1 MNIIEQEDIVK
12 GLPDAA
18 LQMEMQMP
26 SGQIPEFLVLSEI
39 QRRTD
44 MRQRYAA
51 QEPMPTATVK
61 DQVMAQG
68 LAAAAAPLSPVPAG
82 PGSSLPALPVGDAQ
96 QGLAGMGVPMMA
108 KGGKTES
115 DFPDYSGDGEI
126 TKKDILIGRGVIP
139 MQEGSVARSRDYRI
153 GSNILVAQGKEPSDY
168 PPDYVEAVGRS
179 AAQQFYDLPSDSGLG
194 ELVRRPAGSPE
205 EVERINQQFKDSK
218 ANMPTTEEMISRYEA
233 LEESGYNP
241 RIGPPGIFAGDA
253 EETAARRAARD
264 PLVFDDEFTRSLQ
277 PAPQRIANVVRD
289 DVRKGVRQAQED
301 VDFLLPR
308 VGSVGTAGA
317 DFITT
322 LLTGTDDPQGLRREL
337 YDDIERAGGRA
348 AAGTRDAFR
357 AAKDYV
363 SNIDFDI
370 GKTGFGLLPE
380 DVERS
385 INERLSFLPS
395 DQDIANFG
403 MDVLEYGGEARK
415 LLRGE
420 GNRLGFLPPELIE
433 AQRNASPAQESDF
446 LDGIKESLGQFFT
459 SSEEPSTEAIL
470 ADGSVGGAGA
480 GASAGARNTDLGR
493 AEANLADGSGVGG
506 GGGSAGSGRGT
517 DNFLPAAL
525 LGGDRASQSPFMEE
539 AYSSLDELR
548 TGQADV
554 QTNLQDLITQ
564 TQQDAKNRALYAG
577 VMGLAQGIAAG
588 DMAKGLERAGD
599 QAGRI
604 MAASET
610 AVAPLRAAQAVAPT
624 ENLKAQIDAI
634 TDLAR
639 ADATYQS
646 VSAQFRR
653 EEGLDNRKEKDLMIA
668 ATRMVDEVFEEGV
681 FDYPDVESAATARAA
696 AVRQIYNELS
706 AMYGDSLIRERSTP
720 TLDTNPET
728 GNLRY
733 SP

>member
-139 MQEGSVARSRDYRI
+139 MQEGGQYLKSLRNGEAIVIRRGEDPKNYTTAE
-153 GSNILVAQGKEPSDY
+153 LVEI
-168 PPDYVEAVGRS
+168 GRS
-179 AAQQFYDLPSDSGLG
+179 GPNELG
-194 ELVRRPAGSPE
+194 VMSNFMSEDHPAFSFGSYQADPEVRARTDRE
-205 EVERINQQFKDSK
+205 TEQERLDQRARDFR
-218 ANMPTTEEMISRYEA
+218 ANMPTTEEMVARYKAAEEMEA
-233 LEESGYNP
+233 PLGGVGAEERRG
-241 RIGPPGIFAGDA
+241 RIGTALQDIETMLADPDRLPYTNMPYRNKQFLDPVAEAALSTREGIIGGVDTAKILGETGLDA
-253 EETAARRAARD
+253 A
-264 PLVFDDEFTRSLQ
+264 L
-277 PAPQRIANVVRD
+277 
-289 DVRKGVRQAQED
+289 
-301 VDFLLPR
+301 
-308 VGSVGTAGA
+308 
-317 DFITT
+317 DFITVA
-322 LLTGTDDPQGLRREL
+322 GSGDPTDP
-337 YDDIERAGGRA
+337 
-348 AAGTRDAFR
+348 
-357 AAKDYV
+357 
-363 SNIDFDI
+363 
-370 GKTGFGLLPE
+370 
-380 DVERS
+380 
-385 INERLSFLPS
+385 
-395 DQDIANFG
+395 
-403 MDVLEYGGEARK
+403 
-415 LLRGE
+415 
-420 GNRLGFLPPELIE
+420 E
-433 AQRNASPAQESDF
+433 AQRQRAAEDVASSASDFFSRENLGLRSGQALNLFEDYIYDPASNLLSYVSEEGGKLLADPDTMESFKGGIDQVTEFLKSEGPDGEPSILDRASDFIGLTDYLENQETPAQ
-446 LDGIKESLGQFFT
+446 Q
-459 SSEEPSTEAIL
+459 
-470 ADGSVGGAGA
+470 
-480 GASAGARNTDLGR
+480 TDLGR
-493 AEANLADGSGVGG
+493 AEANLADGSGGGGGG
-506 GGGSAGSGRGT
+506 GGGSAGSERVT
-517 DNFLPAAL
+517 DQFLPAAL
-525 LGGDRASQSPFMEE
+525 LGGDRASQSPFMDE

-548 TGQADV
+548 TSQADA

-577 VMGLAQGIAAG
+577 VMGLAQGIAEG
-588 DMAKGLERAGD
+588 DMGKGLERAGD

-706 AMYGDSLIRERSTP
+706 AMYGDSLIREGSTS

>member
-168 PPDYVEAVGRS
+168 PSDYVEAVGRS

-205 EVERINQQFKDSK
+205 EVERINQQFKDFK
-218 ANMPTTEEMISRYEA
+218 AGMPSTSEMIERYKLMEASGDDPLTGPTTRFDDAAAEVETIRAGRPDLVEMSEFEKSLLTPGQRVGQELVEAGRGAERTVQEVVDPIVPYTEA
-233 LEESGYNP
+233 LAGEAKDFVGTVT
-241 RIGPPGIFAGDA
+241 PP
-253 EETAARRAARD
+253 
-264 PLVFDDEFTRSLQ
+264 
-277 PAPQRIANVVRD
+277 
-289 DVRKGVRQAQED
+289 AQTFIERYTP
-301 VDFLLPR
+301 DFLSN
-308 VGSVGTAGA
+308 V
-317 DFITT
+317 
-322 LLTGTDDPQGLRREL
+322 PQGLRDAQRGIVGPSTATPSLGDAFAAQVDRFQSEVRPTFQERLAGADDLLTNFGEYISDSYLGTTAKRLIEPFVLSEEEL
-337 YDDIERAGGRA
+337 SETMFQNMFPEASEAVKTDNKRA
-348 AAGTRDAFR
+348 ANQATTTESTGT
-357 AAKDYV
+357 
-363 SNIDFDI
+363 
-370 GKTGFGLLPE
+370 E
-380 DVERS
+380 
-385 INERLSFLPS
+385 
-395 DQDIANFG
+395 
-403 MDVLEYGGEARK
+403 
-415 LLRGE
+415 
-420 GNRLGFLPPELIE
+420 
-433 AQRNASPAQESDF
+433 
-446 LDGIKESLGQFFT
+446 
-459 SSEEPSTEAIL
+459 
-470 ADGSVGGAGA
+470 
-480 GASAGARNTDLGR
+480 
-493 AEANLADGSGVGG
+493 LADGSGTE
-506 GGGSAGSGRGT
+506 GSDREIT
-517 DNFLPAAL
+517 DNFLTTTL
-525 LGGDRASQSPFMEE
+525 LGGDQGNPLMDQ
-539 AYSSLDELR
+539 AYSAIEDLKTSQ
-548 TGQADV
+548 GDV
-554 QTNLQDLITQ
+554 VTNIQDLITQ

-577 VMGLAQGIAAG
+577 VMGLAQGIAEG
-588 DMAKGLERAGD
+588 DMGKGLERAGD

-696 AVRQIYNELS
+696 AVRRIYNELS
-706 AMYGDSLIRERSTP
+706 AMYGDSLIRERSTS